1 MSLTRPLELEKT
13 LTLPER
19 RIDAVPMID
28 VLLIALFIMALGSR
42 FIYAPGVGVD
52 LSLQLPASAGTFIE
66 AVPTDAALTVKVL
79 TAKQDNLY
87 IFDGSI
93 YSLNTL
99 EQMFKDYKQL
109 EEGTA
114 TLLVKADK
122 SVAIDTLVKIADL
135 ARTARFAKIQLA
147 VVADAGR

>member
-1 MSLTRPLELEKT
+1 MSLTRPLELEKV
-13 LTLPER
+13 LSQPEH

-28 VLLIALFIMALGSR
+28 TLLIALFVMAMGSR

-52 LSLQLPASAGTFIE
+52 LSLELPASAGTYIE

-93 YSLNTL
+93 YSMNTL
-99 EQMFKDYKQL
+99 EQLFEDYKQHD
-109 EEGTA
+109 ERSA

-122 SVAIDTLVKIADL
+122 SVSIDTLVKIADL

-147 VVADAGR
+147 VDADAGK